1 MLKVHRKLRHAPV
14 RKREDIKKRDS
25 DRELKR
31 ATMHRLK
38 GK

>member
-1 MLKVHRKLRHAPV
+1 MKQFDRRD
-14 RKREDIKKRDS
+14 DIKKRDS

-31 ATMHRLK
+31 ATMKFSK